1 MVLIAA
7 YITEPSMLTVAPSGS
22 IKRLMRGSILLFSST
37 QRIVVG
43 SVAALEIKKKVK
55 NKINHICCSIESV
68 NWRFVIQQV
77 YRNIVL
83 KWNRCPDAAGGKP
96 WTTWSEKA
104 GYTR

>member
-22 IKRLMRGSILLFSST
+22 MKRLMRGSILLFSST

-68 NWRFVIQQV
+68 NRRFAVIQLV
-77 YRNIVL
+77 YKNIVL
-83 KWNRCPDAAGGKP
+83 KWNRCPGRLRSNWRKTLDDEA
-96 WTTWSEKA
+96 
-104 GYTR
+104 